1 MPVMVKEVTRVIV
14 KEEIALHARNMAIS
28 AGRSCVVGVGLALRE
43 GAALEPEPD
52 GILRGFRAMF
62 QSAAF
67 VPPPDERP

>member
-43 GAALEPEPD
+43 GAALEPE
-52 GILRGFRAMF
+52 
-62 QSAAF
+62 
-67 VPPPDERP
+67 